1 MLSQYQT
8 SLNREHIKTILL
20 VYSLSVLIGIGMK
33 RQKTKAQSRVMP
45 VTVKSTVSSMIK
57 KKTLVRYL
65 CTDQQLEMPFKSYFL
80 PLYFSA
86 YSRGYTLSFISLLK

>member
-57 KKTLVRYL
+57 K
-65 CTDQQLEMPFKSYFL
+65 DISAL
-80 PLYFSA
+80 PLHRSA
-86 YSRGYTLSFISLLK
+86 ARNAV